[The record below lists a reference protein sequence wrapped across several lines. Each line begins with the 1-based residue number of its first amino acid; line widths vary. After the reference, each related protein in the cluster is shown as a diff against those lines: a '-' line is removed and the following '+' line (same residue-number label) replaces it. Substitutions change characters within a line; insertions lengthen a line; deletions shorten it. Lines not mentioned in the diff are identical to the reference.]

1 MSDENSRLA
10 LLDRIHILESANTE
24 LKRLL
29 LKESH
34 INAALVSNEPT
45 CKRCAAFESVRQDNA
60 REFQWVEQFQKLS
73 HNMQSQLQEK
83 LTRTEAA
90 LVAARLAQTE
100 DPLSR
105 DAEIVRIREGFAE
118 AKRDWMNANQT
129 ALQANKVSESLAAQL
144 TAANDRIRS
153 LEADLLESAGT
164 IKQHEVNFISVSAMQ
179 FKLIPGF

>member
-1 MSDENSRLA
+1 
-10 LLDRIHILESANTE
+10 
-24 LKRLL
+24 
-29 LKESH
+29 
-34 INAALVSNEPT
+34 
-45 CKRCAAFESVRQDNA
+45 
-60 REFQWVEQFQKLS
+60 
-73 HNMQSQLQEK
+73 
-83 LTRTEAA
+83 
-90 LVAARLAQTE
+90 VAAKLAQTE

-164 IKQHEVNFISVSAMQ
+164 IKQHEVNFISVSAVQ

>member
-1 MSDENSRLA
+1 M
-10 LLDRIHILESANTE
+10 
-24 LKRLL
+24 
-29 LKESH
+29 
-34 INAALVSNEPT
+34 
-45 CKRCAAFESVRQDNA
+45 RQDNA

-90 LVAARLAQTE
+90 LVAAKLAQTE

-164 IKQHEVNFISVSAMQ
+164 IKQHEVNFISVSAVQ

>member
-1 MSDENSRLA
+1 MTNEHLA
-10 LLDRIHILESANTE
+10 LADQIHTLESANTE

-29 LKESH
+29 LKETN
-34 INAALVSNEPT
+34 INAVLMSNEPS

-90 LVAARLAQTE
+90 LVAAKLAQSE
-100 DPLSR
+100 EPLSR
-105 DAEIVRIREGFAE
+105 DAEIVRLREGFAE

-129 ALQANKVSESLAAQL
+129 ALQANKVAEGLASQL
-144 TAANDRIRS
+144 GVANDRIRS

-164 IKQHEVNFISVSAMQ
+164 IKQHEVCSFFGSQSVVC
-179 FKLIPGF
+179 